1 VIILRLKIFFIILLF
16 YLFTTYQLF
25 AFINFGAGYSFSNE
39 NNWML
44 RIGYESDV
52 FVANADYFIDTTW
65 NVNAGFFFKTQ
76 MSFYIGPMINIL
88 NKFSTSN
95 MKITYGPAFTLSYDQ
110 LEAKVGLLSDF
121 SQGFQLTNFS
131 ENLYTQIRYYVP
143 DPPGMKMRD
152 KLYVELRYFSSHITI
167 LIGLLEP

>member
-1 VIILRLKIFFIILLF
+1 MKRFIIIILFCFLI
-16 YLFTTYQLF
+16 TYPLF
-25 AFINFGAGYSFSNE
+25 AYVNFGVGYSFSNE

-52 FVANADYFIDTTW
+52 FVANADYFINTTW
-65 NVNAGFFFKTQ
+65 NINSAFFFKTRI
-76 MSFYIGPMINIL
+76 SLNIGPMINIF

-95 MKITYGPAFTLSYDQ
+95 MKITYGPAFSLNYDQ
-110 LEAKVGLLSDF
+110 FDTKIGFLSDF
-121 SQGFQLTNFS
+121 SQGFQFTNFS

-143 DPPGMKMRD
+143 DPPGMKMKD